1 MFILYG
7 KLKGKESKIIIT
19 YEGHR
24 HTHTNTLLIS
34 IVVMSILT
42 HTSYM
47 HTLKLCF
54 L

>member
-24 HTHTNTLLIS
+24 HT
-34 IVVMSILT
+34 LT
-42 HTSYM
+42 PY
-47 HTLKLCF
+47 
-54 L
+54 